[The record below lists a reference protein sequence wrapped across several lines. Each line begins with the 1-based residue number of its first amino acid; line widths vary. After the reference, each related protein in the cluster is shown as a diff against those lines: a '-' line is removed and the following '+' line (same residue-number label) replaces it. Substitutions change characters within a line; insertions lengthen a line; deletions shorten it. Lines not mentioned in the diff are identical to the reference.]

1 MLIALVVTCFGMAAG
16 LTSRFEAYDDANGG
30 RKNVFQ
36 TILGSSSRI
45 FANSFYVKADEY
57 YHSGYY
63 PTIFNETKAFQTPH
77 MAADTGAVASRNEG
91 EEKGF
96 MGPPHDWLEAFGRNF
111 IPNRH
116 THLDEGGPADD
127 LSNSK
132 DVQEILPWLKF
143 SAELDPDN
151 IETYLVTAYW
161 LRTKMNRVSEA
172 EAVLREG
179 LRHQPGDPQLL
190 YELGRVYYESR
201 HNLAQARSV
210 WEAASR
216 SVTKQSAA
224 RPGALQNDPDTRFI
238 YGEIQRHLAQLEE
251 DNGRLDLAIE
261 HWQQDKLVSPQ
272 PAEVQKRIDDLIRR
286 QAESTDKSGNTRS
299 EPLPNK

>member
-1 MLIALVVTCFGMAAG
+1 
-16 LTSRFEAYDDANGG
+16 
-30 RKNVFQ
+30 
-36 TILGSSSRI
+36 
-45 FANSFYVKADEY
+45 
-57 YHSGYY
+57 
-63 PTIFNETKAFQTPH
+63 
-77 MAADTGAVASRNEG
+77 
-91 EEKGF
+91 
-96 MGPPHDWLEAFGRNF
+96 
-111 IPNRH
+111 
-116 THLDEGGPADD
+116 
-127 LSNSK
+127 
-132 DVQEILPWLKF
+132 
-143 SAELDPDN
+143 
-151 IETYLVTAYW
+151 
-161 LRTKMNRVSEA
+161 
-172 EAVLREG
+172 
-179 LRHQPGDPQLL
+179 
-190 YELGRVYYESR
+190 

-224 RPGALQNDPDTRFI
+224 RPGALQNDSDTRFI